1 LTGFGIIKVLQTYNN
16 IHNVIYSLLIGR
28 TVVVIGTSVYEEEI
42 KQLVTAL
49 KLFLPGCHR

>member
-1 LTGFGIIKVLQTYNN
+1 MKVLQTYSN